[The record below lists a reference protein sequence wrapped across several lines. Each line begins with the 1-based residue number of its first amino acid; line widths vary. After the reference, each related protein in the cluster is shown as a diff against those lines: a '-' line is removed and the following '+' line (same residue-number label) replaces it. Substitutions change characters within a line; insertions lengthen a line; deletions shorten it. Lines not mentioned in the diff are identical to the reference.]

1 MNFKKRFE
9 KRIEEDKKSM
19 LTESDRAFLATLQ
32 DMVVERP
39 QGEVLAKP
47 FNYKKPLIISVACFM
62 VAALT
67 VFLIL
72 WFALP
77 SKPKGKVYFEDNFV
91 EVRSDVTELN
101 SDLILCSFEAD
112 ENYSLEIFKIYD
124 SVSNDTL
131 YYKLKMSDDYGINIK
146 LEIVVNKNYNHPAI
160 IYGAETSGITI
171 SDYTLVYL
179 QTVTPM
185 PIGGVSFN
193 SVNCMGEMQIG
204 NQWIYIMSYEE
215 MSLTEG
221 TFIETLQSMIHFK

>member
-1 MNFKKRFE
+1 
-9 KRIEEDKKSM
+9 M

-62 VAALT
+62 VATLT

-91 EVRSDVTELN
+91 EVRSDVDELN
-101 SDLILCSFEAD
+101 SDLMLCSFEAD
-112 ENYSLEIFKIYD
+112 ENYSVDISKVYD

-131 YYKLKMSDDYGINIK
+131 FYKLIVTNDLSLNIQ
-146 LEIVVNKNYNHPAI
+146 LDIVVNKNYIHSDMG
-160 IYGAETSGITI
+160 YGAATSDIII
-171 SDYTLVYL
+171 SGYTLAYV
-179 QTVTPM
+179 QTITPLAGT
-185 PIGGVSFN
+185 PFN
-193 SVNCMGEMQIG
+193 TVNCMGEMQIG
-204 NQWIYIMSYEE
+204 NQWIYIMNYEE